1 MRPINLLIVIATM
14 HVLRLFLI
22 APYIDSQCL
31 GMKLRLSEFDFFLSV
46 LVVVLLTA
54 AGNIINDYFDVKVD
68 LINKPDRVVVGKTV
82 KRRVAMVLHQ
92 SFNIIGVFI
101 SIYLS
106 IKYNLWWPV
115 LIPVVIATLLWFYSP
130 IFKKQIFSGN
140 LVVALCVSFV
150 PIWTGAYEIPLI
162 IKYYKD
168 IHQNA
173 DLLQT
178 NLWIIIG
185 AYALFA
191 FLLSLSREA
200 LKDLE
205 DLKGD
210 KIGQYQTMPIVKGE
224 GFTRNY
230 AALMM
235 LLCLGAVSLAFYR
248 VGLHPGTDINAALA
262 LAACVIIP
270 GMLTIFISLFARK
283 KSHYSIASLLAKIT
297 MAGGLVL
304 CVLAG
309 NYLWSC

>member
-14 HVLRLFLI
+14 YVLRLFLI

>member
-1 MRPINLLIVIATM
+1 MRPINLLIVAATM
-14 HVLRLFLI
+14 YVLRHFLI

-46 LVVVLLTA
+46 LVVVTLTA

-68 LINKPDRVVVGKTV
+68 LINKPERVVVGKTV

-92 SFNIIGVFI
+92 SLNVFGVFI
-101 SIYLS
+101 SLYLS
-106 IKYNLWWPV
+106 IKYKVWWPI
-115 LIPVVIATLLWFYSP
+115 LIPIVIATLLWFYSP
-130 IFKKQIFSGN
+130 IFKKQVFSGN

-150 PIWTGAYEIPLI
+150 PIWAGAYEIPLI

-168 IHQNA
+168 IHQNVE
-173 DLLQT
+173 LLQA

-210 KIGQYQTMPIVKGE
+210 KVGKYHTMPIVKGE
-224 GFTRNY
+224 RFTRNY
-230 AALMM
+230 ASLMM
-235 LLCLGAVSLAFYR
+235 LLCLGAVSFAFFR
-248 VGLHPGTDINAALA
+248 VGLQPSTDIKAALA
-262 LAACVIIP
+262 LAGCVLIP
-270 GMLTIFISLFARK
+270 GLLTILISLFARK
-283 KSHYSIASLLAKIT
+283 KSNYSIASLLAKTT

>member
-1 MRPINLLIVIATM
+1 
-14 HVLRLFLI
+14 
-22 APYIDSQCL
+22 
-31 GMKLRLSEFDFFLSV
+31 MKLRLSEFDFFLSI

-92 SFNIIGVFI
+92 SFNIVGVFI

-150 PIWTGAYEIPLI
+150 PIWAGAYEIPLI

-178 NLWIIIG
+178 NLWIIIA

-210 KIGQYQTMPIVKGE
+210 KVGQYHTMPIVKGE
-224 GFTRNY
+224 NFTRNY

-235 LLCLGAVSLAFYR
+235 LLCLGAVSLAFFR
-248 VGLHPGTDINAALA
+248 VGLHPSTDIKATIA
-262 LAACVIIP
+262 LAACVLIP
-270 GMLTIFISLFARK
+270 GLLTIFISLFARK
-283 KSHYSIASLLAKIT
+283 KSHYTIASLLAKTT

>member
-1 MRPINLLIVIATM
+1 MRPVNLLIVAATM
-14 HVLRLFLI
+14 YVLRHFLI

-54 AGNIINDYFDVKVD
+54 AGNIINDYFDIKVD

-92 SFNIIGVFI
+92 SFNIVGVLI
-101 SIYLS
+101 SLYLS
-106 IKYNLWWPV
+106 FKYKVWWPV
-115 LIPVVIATLLWFYSP
+115 LIPVSIATLLWFYSP
-130 IFKKQIFSGN
+130 IFKKQVFSGN

-150 PIWTGAYEIPLI
+150 PIWAGAYEIPLI
-162 IKYYKD
+162 IKYYVD

-173 DLLQT
+173 ALLHT

-185 AYALFA
+185 AYAIFA

-205 DLKGD
+205 DLNGD
-210 KIGQYQTMPIVKGE
+210 KVGQYHTMPIVKGE
-224 GFTRNY
+224 SFTRNY
-230 AALMM
+230 AAFMM
-235 LLCLGAVSLAFYR
+235 LLCLGAVSFAFFR
-248 VGLHPGTDINAALA
+248 VGLHPSTDVNAAITLS
-262 LAACVIIP
+262 ACVLLP
-270 GMLTIFISLFARK
+270 GVLTILLSLFARK
-283 KSHYSIASLLAKIT
+283 KSHYTIASLLAKTT